1 MYYIVIVTFNL
12 EQGGRGGGGGGA
24 MTHEAWITKDTRAM
38 FPPGNVLTFT
48 FPEGDSE
55 VILK

>member
-1 MYYIVIVTFNL
+1 
-12 EQGGRGGGGGGA
+12 
-24 MTHEAWITKDTRAM
+24 MTHEAWITKDARAM

>member
-1 MYYIVIVTFNL
+1 
-12 EQGGRGGGGGGA
+12 
-24 MTHEAWITKDTRAM
+24 MTHEAWITKDVWAM
-38 FPPGNVLTFT
+38 LPPRNVLTFT